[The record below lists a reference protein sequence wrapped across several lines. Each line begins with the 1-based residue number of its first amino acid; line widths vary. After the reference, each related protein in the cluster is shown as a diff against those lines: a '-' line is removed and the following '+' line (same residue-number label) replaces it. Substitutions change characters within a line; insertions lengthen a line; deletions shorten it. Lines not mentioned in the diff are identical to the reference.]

1 MDEPQLPPPGS
12 APESGAPAGTAPA
25 PEDARGTT
33 SHPEIE
39 ALWQGLSA
47 EPWRFDL
54 FAVLRRLQ
62 ALHAERP
69 RFGRAPRPSMEP
81 LRIGQEPSSAFAPR
95 ALASAGLRGA
105 LPPKLRL
112 FGFGLFGPNGP
123 LPLTLTEY
131 AHERAIHAGD
141 RTLTEFADLFHHRFG
156 LLFFRAWADAQ
167 STASLDRAGEDDFSR
182 WLSSLIGHGLPVQR
196 EGDRVPR
203 HARLNHAGHLVRLTR
218 NAEGLARILGN
229 FFDTPARVLEHI
241 GHWLPLPREQRS
253 RLGVAAG
260 SQLGRDA
267 VAGAAVWDRQYRF
280 RIVLG
285 PMPLAQY
292 LNLLPGA
299 KGALQLRDW
308 VRSYVG
314 LEYDF
319 DLELTL
325 AAADVEGA
333 RLGGQAQLGWSSW
346 LSPSGPRRPRADLS
360 YRPETHPAHV
370 RAERNGRGTASPEAR
385 SNP

>member
-1 MDEPQLPPPGS
+1 MDDPVLPPPEALPDAAPPTEPSVAAAGLHAGES
-12 APESGAPAGTAPA
+12 AA
-25 PEDARGTT
+25 
-33 SHPEIE
+33 EIE
-39 ALWQGLSA
+39 ALWQALAS

-62 ALHAERP
+62 ALHADRP
-69 RFGRAPRPSMEP
+69 RLGRAPRPSLEP

-95 ALASAGLRGA
+95 ALASARLRGP
-105 LPPKLRL
+105 LPPKLSL

-141 RTLTEFADLFHHRFG
+141 RTFTEFADLFHHRFG

-167 STASLDRAGEDDFSR
+167 STASLDRGGEDDFSR
-182 WLSSLIGHGLPVQR
+182 WLSSLIGHGLPTQR
-196 EGDRVPR
+196 DGDRVPK
-203 HARLNHAGHLVRLTR
+203 HARLNHAGHLVRSTR

-229 FFDTPARVLEHI
+229 YFDTAARIVEHV
-241 GHWLPLPREQRS
+241 GHWLPLPRDQRS
-253 RLGVAAG
+253 RLGAAVG

-285 PMPLAQY
+285 PMPLQPY
-292 LNLLPGA
+292 QNLLPGA
-299 KGALQLRDW
+299 EGALQLRDW

-325 AAADVEGA
+325 AAEEVRGA
-333 RLGGQAQLGWSSW
+333 RLGGQARLGWSSW
-346 LSPSGPRRPRADLS
+346 LSPSGPPRPRGDLR
-360 YRPETHPAHV
+360 YHPETHPAHA
-370 RAERNGRGTASPEAR
+370 RADRASRGIASTEAL
-385 SNP
+385 PYP